1 MGGAPGFPEQGS
13 QRMADELHSRLSGV
27 LQTTLNKDE
36 VCWKT
41 ASQVGKSS
49 EHTGVDLW
57 PAPYQLTVQS
67 SDPATA
73 SLAAEPENHSSQF
86 K

>member
-1 MGGAPGFPEQGS
+1 MGPRGFQNREVK
-13 QRMADELHSRLSGV
+13 RMADELHSRLSGA

-49 EHTGVDLW
+49 EHTGVDHW
-57 PAPYQLTVQS
+57 PAPYPLTVQS